1 MDIFQREKLLIGE
14 EKFNYIKDK
23 KIIVFGCGGVGSYV
37 IEALARAGI
46 ENIDIVDKD
55 IIDVTNINRQI
66 IGTLNTIGK
75 NKVDIEK
82 ERIMSINSNAKVNTF
97 KMNFTKENS
106 NLINF
111 NSYDYVVDAVD
122 DIKAKIE
129 IIVKAK
135 EANTKIIS
143 SMGTGNKLDPF
154 AFKICDI
161 SKTSVCPLAKIIR
174 KELKK
179 LDIRNVKVLYS
190 NEEPLPV
197 KRVDEKIVQGSISF
211 VPSVAGLMISSEVI
225 NDLLNSF

>member
-66 IGTLNTIGK
+66 IATLNTIGK
-75 NKVDIEK
+75 NKVDVER
-82 ERIMSINSNAKVNTF
+82 ERILSINPNAKVNTF
-97 KMNFTKENS
+97 KINFKKEKS

-190 NEEPLPV
+190 TEEPLPV
-197 KRVDEKIVQGSISF
+197 KRVEEKIVQGSISF